1 MSQLYAFRDKQSIV
15 LDWRQGRK
23 FILWLSC
30 GHSGGM
36 AQAHDM
42 VSRRKC
48 HHCGTWNQVVRVEPV
63 K

>member
-1 MSQLYAFRDKQSIV
+1 MRQLHAFHEPALV
-15 LDWRQGRK
+15 LDPELGNK
-23 FILWLSC
+23 FILWLEC

-36 AQAHDM
+36 AYARDA

-48 HHCGTWNQVVRVEPV
+48 RHCGGLRPIVRVEPV